1 MLKGLEH
8 TLGCMYPPIQSLIVK
23 GSLRVDTKSTWI
35 FSFLVFNYLQSSL
48 ASLYYTRLTESRN
61 KLSTL
66 NRGLIS

>member
-35 FSFLVFNYLQSSL
+35 FSFVVFNYLKSSL
-48 ASLYYTRLTESRN
+48 ASLYYTRLTESRKN
-61 KLSTL
+61 YQH
-66 NRGLIS
+66 LIVD